1 MNSGPIPASS
11 SAPGP
16 GTPPGLRAGML
27 WTVAGQGVY
36 SAAQWLMVIVLARSG
51 GASDV
56 GLYSLGL
63 ALTAPLFL
71 LLGLQLR
78 AVQATDA
85 QGHFEFRDY
94 AALRLP
100 SMALGLAV
108 TAVLAWLYPHASGPV
123 WWLGVAKAL
132 EGGSDVMYGLMQQ
145 RERLDWIA
153 QSTLLRGLLGLALLA
168 LIYRLTGDLTL
179 ATLGLALAGLAT
191 LLLFDLPRGR
201 RLAAGRWWT
210 WPPSSA
216 LLRLALPLGVVI
228 GLVSL
233 GTNLP
238 RLFVERQLGR
248 EALGIYAALS
258 YVTVAGSVF
267 VVALG
272 TALTT
277 RLSQVFARG
286 DRAGFVRLTLAL
298 MAGAG
303 GVGLLL
309 VLLSA
314 VAGAPLLALLYGPA
328 YAEHA
333 RTFFWLTLA
342 GVAGY
347 LASSLG
353 FAVTAARR
361 FREQLPLF
369 AVVTAVL
376 VLACW
381 WLIPRYGLLGAAA
394 ATLIGTLAQL
404 LGSWLIVRQALSGL
418 SPGES
423 GSPDASGPTSSPDSL
438 PGAS

>member
-1 MNSGPIPASS
+1 
-11 SAPGP
+11 
-16 GTPPGLRAGML
+16 ML
-27 WTVAGQGVY
+27 WTVAGQGIY
-36 SAAQWLMVIVLARSG
+36 SAAQWLMVIILARSG
-51 GASDV
+51 GAVDV

-85 QGHFEFRDY
+85 QHRFEFRDY
-94 AALRLP
+94 AALRVP
-100 SMALGLAV
+100 SMILGLGV
-108 TAVLAWLYPHASGPV
+108 TAALAWLYPHASGPV

-132 EGGSDVMYGLMQQ
+132 EGGSDLVYGLMQQ

-168 LIYRLTGDLTL
+168 GVYQLTGDLTL
-179 ATLGLALAGLAT
+179 AAMGVAAAGLIT
-191 LLLFDLPRGR
+191 LLLFDVPRAR
-201 RLAAGRWWT
+201 RLVTGHWWT
-210 WPPSSA
+210 WPPSST

-238 RLFVERQLGR
+238 RLFVERLLGG

-277 RLSQVFARG
+277 RLSQMFARG
-286 DRAGFVRLTLAL
+286 DRAGFMRLTLML

-309 VLLSA
+309 TLLSA
-314 VAGAPLLALLYGPA
+314 VAGAPLLSLLYGPA

-342 GVAGY
+342 GAAGY
-347 LASSLG
+347 LSSSLG

-369 AVVTAVL
+369 AGVTAVL
-376 VLACW
+376 ALACW
-381 WLIPRYGLLGAAA
+381 WFIPRFGLLGAAA
-394 ATLIGTLAQL
+394 ATLTGAITQL
-404 LGSWLIVRQALSGL
+404 LGSWLIVGQALAAPAAEQSA
-418 SPGES
+418 PFPDES
-423 GSPDASGPTSSPDSL
+423 GPSSPDSL
-438 PGAS
+438 SGAP